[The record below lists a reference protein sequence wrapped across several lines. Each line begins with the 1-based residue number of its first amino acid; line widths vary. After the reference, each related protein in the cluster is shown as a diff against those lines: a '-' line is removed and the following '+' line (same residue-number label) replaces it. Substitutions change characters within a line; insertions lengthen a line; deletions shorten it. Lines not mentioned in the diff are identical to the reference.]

1 MISDWGQIVKPQILI
16 YFCPVII
23 TQILSFSMA
32 NEDLFKK
39 LVAHCKEYGYVFPS
53 SEIYDG
59 LGAVYDYGQYGVELK
74 NNIKKYWW
82 DSMVLLNEN
91 IVGLDSAIF
100 MHPDIWKASGHVD
113 AFNDPLIDNRDS
125 KKRYRADMLI
135 EEHLE
140 KLSEKIEKEVEK
152 ARGRFGEKFDEALY
166 RSTNPRILETRGKYD
181 ALNER
186 YVAAMA
192 GPDLA
197 ALRQIIIDNGIV
209 CPVSGTANWTE
220 VRQFNL
226 MFSTEIGSTA
236 DGAMK
241 VYLRPETAQGIFVNF
256 LNVQKSGRM
265 KIPFG
270 IAQTGKAFRNE
281 IVARQFIF
289 RMREFEQMEMQFFVR
304 PGTELEWYN
313 HWKEVR
319 MRWHRALGFGDEN
332 YRFHEHDKLAHYA
345 NAAAD
350 IEYRFPF
357 GYREV
362 EGIHSRTDF
371 DLRQH
376 QEYSGKRMQYFDPE
390 INESYIP
397 YVVETSI
404 GVDRMFLQVIAASYY
419 EEDLTK
425 EDGIPDSR
433 VVLRLPSVLAPVKL
447 AVMPLV
453 RKDGL
458 PEISRRIIDDL
469 RFDFNCQ
476 YDEKDSI
483 GKRYRRQDAIGTPYC
498 ITIDY
503 QTAQDETVTI
513 RYRDSMLQERVPIA
527 RLRSIIADK
536 VSMQELLKKL

>member
-1 MISDWGQIVKPQILI
+1 MNQQD
-16 YFCPVII
+16 
-23 TQILSFSMA
+23 T
-32 NEDLFKK
+32 FKK
-39 LVAHCKEYGYVFPS
+39 LIAHCKEYGYVFPS

-74 NNIKKYWW
+74 NNIRKYWW
-82 DSMVLLNEN
+82 DSMVLLHEN

-100 MHPDIWKASGHVD
+100 MHPEIWKASGHVD

-125 KKRYRADMLI
+125 KKRYRADVLI
-135 EEHLE
+135 EEQLE

-152 ARGRFGEKFDEALY
+152 ARARFGEKFDEALY
-166 RSTNPRILETRGKYD
+166 RSTNPRILDTRNKYESLRKRFTD
-181 ALNER
+181 
-186 YVAAMA
+186 AMA
-192 GPDLA
+192 APDLA
-197 ALRQIIIDNGIV
+197 ELRQIITDNGIV

-220 VRQFNL
+220 VKQFNL
-226 MFSTEIGSTA
+226 MFSTEMGSTA
-236 DGAMK
+236 EGAAR

-265 KIPFG
+265 KLPFG

-289 RMREFEQMEMQFFVR
+289 RMREFEQMEMQFFVK
-304 PGTELEWYN
+304 PGTEIEWYN
-313 HWKEVR
+313 HWREAR
-319 MRWHRALGFGDEN
+319 MRWHLALGFGEEN
-332 YRFHEHDKLAHYA
+332 YRFHEHEKLAHYA

-357 GYREV
+357 GFREV

-376 QEYSGKRMQYFDPE
+376 QEYSGKKMQYFDPE
-390 INESYIP
+390 KNESYIP

-404 GVDRMFLQVIAASYY
+404 GLDRMFLQVIAASYH

-425 EDGIPDSR
+425 DDGVADSR
-433 VVLRLPSVLAPVKL
+433 VVLRLPPVLAPVKL
-447 AVMPLV
+447 AVLPLV

-458 PEISRRIIDDL
+458 PGISRKIIDEL
-469 RFDFNCQ
+469 KFDFNCQ

-503 QTAQDETVTI
+503 QTAEDETVTI
-513 RYRDSMLQERVPIA
+513 RYRDSMLQERVPISG
-527 RLRSIIADK
+527 LRAIIADK
-536 VSMQELLKKL
+536 VSLREQLKKL

>member
-1 MISDWGQIVKPQILI
+1 
-16 YFCPVII
+16 
-23 TQILSFSMA
+23 MA
-32 NEDLFKK
+32 QEDVFRK

-100 MHPDIWKASGHVD
+100 MHPAIWKASGHVD

-140 KLSEKIEKEVEK
+140 KLSEKIEKEVVK

-166 RSTNPRILETRGKYD
+166 RSTNPRILETREKYD
-181 ALNER
+181 ALHKRFVE
-186 YVAAMA
+186 AMA

-197 ALRQIIIDNGIV
+197 ELRQIIVDNGIV
-209 CPVSGTANWTE
+209 CPVSGTCNWTE

-226 MFSTEIGSTA
+226 MFATETGPTSDGS
-236 DGAMK
+236 MK
-241 VYLRPETAQGIFVNF
+241 IYLRPETAQGIFVNF
-256 LNVQKSGRM
+256 LNVQKTGRM
-265 KIPFG
+265 RIPFG

-304 PGTELEWYN
+304 PGTELDWFS
-313 HWKEVR
+313 HWKEAR
-319 MRWHRALGFGDEN
+319 MKWHRALGFGDDN
-332 YRFHEHDKLAHYA
+332 YRFHDHDKLAHYA

-357 GYREV
+357 GFREV

-376 QEYSGKRMQYFDPE
+376 QQQSGKKMQYFDPE

-397 YVVETSI
+397 YVIETSI
-404 GVDRMFLQVIAASYY
+404 GVDRMFLQVIAASYF

-425 EDGIPDSR
+425 EDGTPDSR
-433 VVLRLPSVLAPVKL
+433 VVLSLPAALAPVKL

-458 PEISRRIIDDL
+458 PDISRRIISDL
-469 RFDFNCQ
+469 KFDFNCQ

-503 QTAQDETVTI
+503 QTVQDETVTI
-513 RYRDSMLQERVPIA
+513 RYRDSMEQERVSVSQ
-527 RLRSIIADK
+527 LRAIIADK
-536 VSMQELLKKL
+536 VSMQEQLKKL